1 MDLNVGLENGDQ
13 KCGVENEGVKW
24 VTEFQIHLVTTV
36 IHVVE
41 QTHVLLK
48 PVMKDK

>member
-24 VTEFQIHLVTTV
+24 VTNI